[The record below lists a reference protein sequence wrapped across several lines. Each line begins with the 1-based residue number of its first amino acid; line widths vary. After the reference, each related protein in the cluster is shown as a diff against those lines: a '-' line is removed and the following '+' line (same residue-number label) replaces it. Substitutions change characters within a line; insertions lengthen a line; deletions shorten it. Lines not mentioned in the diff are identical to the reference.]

1 MAEGILDCTVKY
13 SNYTDTIYVYGLERA
28 DHCLYSYEFCNTYS
42 YSGAQVNTCAN
53 HGHTQ

>member
-1 MAEGILDCTVKY
+1 MAEGILDCKVKY